1 MLRSIQ
7 SFFLIVAVLLPTL
20 ALAQGVGLQDGDEV
34 GFEASQEAADVKPEI
49 VVAHP
54 IGVEL
59 GDPFL
64 VRVTSDKPLGEVV
77 VHWEGKAVVPSISV
91 WNDKHVALA
100 MLGTDVLNAKGGPHD
115 LVVTVSSGEE
125 RSEFKRTVNIRDK
138 EFPRQDLKLPPKMV
152 TPPKEV
158 LDRIARER
166 KIIAKTRTLYS
177 PQREWS
183 LPFFR
188 PVRGSVSS
196 DYGLK
201 RFLNGKPRNPHRGMD
216 FRSPMGNPIKSVA
229 DGIVA
234 LVGDHY
240 YAGKS
245 VYVDHGNGVI
255 SMYFHLS
262 KPTVKEGQHVE
273 RGQTVGLTG
282 KTGRVTGPHLH
293 MSIAVQGKLVNPAPL
308 FDKNTDQLLGE

>member
-1 MLRSIQ
+1 MLHTIRVII
-7 SFFLIVAVLLPTL
+7 LIVGVFLPTL
-20 ALAQGVGLQDGDEV
+20 VMAQGIGLQDGDEA
-34 GFEASQEAADVKPEI
+34 GFVNDNATAAVEPET

-54 IGVEL
+54 QSVNL

-64 VRVTSDKPLGEVV
+64 VRVTSNRPLGEVV
-77 VHWEGKAVVPSISV
+77 VHWEGKSVVPSISV

-100 MLGTDVLNAKGGPHD
+100 MLGTDVLNAKAGKKD
-115 LVVTVSSGEE
+115 LVITVSAEGD
-125 RSEFKRTVNIRDK
+125 RSEYKRTVMIRDK

-166 KIIAKTRTLYS
+166 KIIAKTRSIYS

-262 KPTVKEGQHVE
+262 KPTVKEGQRVE

-282 KTGRVTGPHLH
+282 TTGRVTGPHLH
-293 MSIAVQGKLVNPAPL
+293 LSIAVQGKLVNPDPL
-308 FDKNTDQLLGE
+308 FVKNTDQMLEE